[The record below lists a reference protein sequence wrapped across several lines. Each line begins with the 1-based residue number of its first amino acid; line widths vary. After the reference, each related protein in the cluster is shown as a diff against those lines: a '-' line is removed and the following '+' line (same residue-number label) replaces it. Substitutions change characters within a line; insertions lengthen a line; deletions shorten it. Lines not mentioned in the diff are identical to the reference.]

1 MIEEKTLLPEIPV
14 LVEYLQVKDEITKRL
29 DKLNAITVLTED
41 NKKEV
46 KTSIAEI
53 NKVKDRIARY
63 RIDETNKFM
72 EYINPYVIKCKELE
86 KLCVDGV
93 AGIKAKVSELEE
105 KERQDKIATIKQMFD
120 FQMEDCKFCN
130 QLKFELFFEKSMANK
145 GVSIPQLEKK
155 CQEWRALKEQDL
167 NFIQNNTDEP
177 EAVMTIYLS
186 NGLNLPNA
194 INEYQERFK
203 SESEIKAQIAVE
215 QAEQVAQKQT
225 FEKCIDIRVTI
236 KQLPKS
242 KVSALQAFLNG
253 LGVDFDVEKVEQ

>member
-1 MIEEKTLLPEIPV
+1 MEERKLLPEVPV
-14 LVEYLQVKDEITKRL
+14 LVEYTQVKNELMARI
-29 DKLNAITVLTED
+29 DKLNAITVLTEE

-53 NKVKDRIARY
+53 NKVKDRISRY

-72 EYINPYVIKCKELE
+72 EYINPYVVKCKELE

-93 AGIKAKVSELEE
+93 ANIKAKVSELEE
-105 KERQDKIATIKQMFD
+105 QERQYKIDTIRKMFE
-120 FQMEDCKFCN
+120 FQMEDSKFSN
-130 QLKFELFFEKSMANK
+130 LLKFELFFEKSMANK
-145 GVSIPQLEKK
+145 GATITQLEKK
-155 CQEWRALKEQDL
+155 CQEWRELKEQDL
-167 NFIQNNTDEP
+167 KFIKSNTDEP
-177 EAVMTIYLS
+177 EAVMTIYLR

-215 QAEQVAQKQT
+215 QAEQTTQKQT
-225 FEKCIDIRVTI
+225 FEKCIDIRITI

-242 KVSALQAFLNG
+242 KVSALQSFLDS
-253 LGVDFDVEKVEQ
+253 LKIDFEVEKV

>member
-1 MIEEKTLLPEIPV
+1 MANEEKSLLPEVPI
-14 LVEYLQVKDEITKRL
+14 LTEYLQVKDEITKRIE
-29 DKLNAITVLTED
+29 KLNAITVLTEE

-53 NKVKDRIARY
+53 NKVKDRISRY

-72 EYINPYVIKCKELE
+72 EYINPYVFKCKELE
-86 KLCVDGV
+86 KLRVDGV
-93 AGIKAKVSELEE
+93 ADIKAKVSELEE
-105 KERQDKIATIKQMFD
+105 QEKQAKIDTIRKMFE
-120 FQMEDCKFCN
+120 FQMEDSKYSN

-145 GVSIPQLEKK
+145 GTSIPQLEKK
-155 CQEWRALKEQDL
+155 CQEWRVLKEQDL
-167 NFIQNNTDEP
+167 NFIKNNTDEP
-177 EAVMTIYLS
+177 EAVMAIYLR

-215 QAEQVAQKQT
+215 QAEQATQT
-225 FEKCIDIRVTI
+225 FEKCIDIRLTI

-242 KVSALQAFLNG
+242 KVAALQSFLNG
-253 LGVDFDVEKVEQ
+253 LGVDFEVEKV